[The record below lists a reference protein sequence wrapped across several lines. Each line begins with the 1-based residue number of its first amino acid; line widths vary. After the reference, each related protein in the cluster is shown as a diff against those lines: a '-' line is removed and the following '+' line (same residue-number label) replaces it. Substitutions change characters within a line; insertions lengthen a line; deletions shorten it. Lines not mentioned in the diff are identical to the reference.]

1 MNRRLTG
8 VVALFLGLAAACGDS
23 GEPPSRAGDLTVSYF
38 QGGPGAG
45 ALLLTITGGEVQN
58 VTAANGEQVSFASPS
73 PGTTRVV
80 VLGNLGTGTLL
91 RIRVPDVSLASRY
104 VVATDQVA
112 DKVTFSLIDPGRHP
126 LTISP

>member
-1 MNRRLTG
+1 MNARVRG
-8 VVALFLGLAAACGDS
+8 GVALLVTLAAGCGD
-23 GEPPSRAGDLTVSYF
+23 GGGTPSRAGDLTISYF
-38 QGGPGAG
+38 QGGPSAG
-45 ALLLTITGGEVQN
+45 ALLLTITGGEVEN

-80 VLGNLGTGTLL
+80 VMGNLGTGTLL

-104 VVATDQVA
+104 VVVTDQVA
-112 DKVTFSLIDPGRHP
+112 DKVTFALIDPVPHT

>member
-1 MNRRLTG
+1 MNQRFHGGFALLLT
-8 VVALFLGLAAACGDS
+8 LAAACGD
-23 GEPPSRAGDLTVSYF
+23 GGGPPSRAGDLTVSYF
-38 QGGPGAG
+38 QGGPSAG

-80 VLGNLGTGTLL
+80 VTGNLGTGTLL
-91 RIRVPDVSLASRY
+91 LIRVPDVSLASRY
-104 VVATDQVA
+104 IVVTDQVA
-112 DKVTFSLIDPGRHP
+112 DNVTFALIDPVPHT

>member
-1 MNRRLTG
+1 MSRRFPG
-8 VVALFLGLAAACGDS
+8 VAGLLLSLAAACGDG
-23 GEPPSRAGDLTVSYF
+23 GEPPSLAGDLTVSYF
-38 QGGPGAG
+38 QGGPSAG

-58 VTAANGEQVSFASPS
+58 VTAANGEQVTFASPS

-104 VVATDQVA
+104 VVVTDQVA
-112 DKVTFSLIDPGRHP
+112 DRVTFSLIDPERHP

>member
-1 MNRRLTG
+1 MSGRFPG
-8 VVALFLGLAAACGDS
+8 VVALLLALAAACDDS

-38 QGGPGAG
+38 QGGPSAG

-80 VLGNLGTGTLL
+80 VIGNLGTGTLL
-91 RIRVPDVSLASRY
+91 RIRVPDVTLASRY

-112 DKVTFSLIDPGRHP
+112 DKVTFSLIDPERHP